1 MANAR
6 VYELMALKQTIELNA
21 YKREAARL
29 HEELDRLQKRRAQIT
44 DLDEGY
50 REHLAVPDLRPGE
63 LRDVKQ
69 IISRLHERRDVDD
82 ARREILVTER
92 DRVALILAEKK
103 RQIERLG
110 EEAKIIKS
118 KERHAFEERSA
129 LLMPERRK

>member
-63 LRDVKQ
+63 LRDVKRGSQ
-69 IISRLHERRDVDD
+69 NH
-82 ARREILVTER
+82 
-92 DRVALILAEKK
+92 
-103 RQIERLG
+103 
-110 EEAKIIKS
+110 KIQRTPCI
-118 KERHAFEERSA
+118 
-129 LLMPERRK
+129 